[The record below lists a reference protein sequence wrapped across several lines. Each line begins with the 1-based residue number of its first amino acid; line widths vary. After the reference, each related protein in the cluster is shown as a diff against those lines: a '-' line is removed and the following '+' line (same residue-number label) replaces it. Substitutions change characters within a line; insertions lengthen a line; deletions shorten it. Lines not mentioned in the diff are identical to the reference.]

1 MLIIFLLII
10 LFSFIIAYNIIQMI
24 YQWLKTKKKK
34 KKKKP
39 WQEQPWTCS
48 CLIVS
53 CGCLWLCRRNKRG
66 ARREILIKLGQYG
79 NWVSNKLFMLVFS
92 LVRRDGFLW
101 TQVENGWAPPKNFLS
116 FSPYQTT
123 LTSILSHLFS
133 IHPTP
138 SRTKHTL
145 KLTWAKRVGSSQNIP
160 LPWEPSTHL
169 TNNYL

>member
-1 MLIIFLLII
+1 MR
-10 LFSFIIAYNIIQMI
+10 
-24 YQWLKTKKKK
+24 YQWLKTKKKEKTLARTNLDMQLFDCFVWLLVAMQK
-34 KKKKP
+34 K
-39 WQEQPWTCS
+39 Q
-48 CLIVS
+48 
-53 CGCLWLCRRNKRG
+53 RRSKERD
-66 ARREILIKLGQYG
+66 RLIKLGQYG

-160 LPWEPSTHL
+160 LPWELSTHL
-169 TNNYL
+169 TNIYL